1 MTPEQREL
9 ARHALGLPNKR
20 RQTYRNRYV
29 CREDNPEWSAMVA
42 AGEATMRPAATVPFG
57 GSAIFYL
64 TEAGARLALNRG
76 EKLDPEDFPK
86 LVGAA
91 PAGESRPTEE

>member
-1 MTPEQREL
+1 
-9 ARHALGLPNKR
+9 
-20 RQTYRNRYV
+20 
-29 CREDNPEWSAMVA
+29 VA

-76 EKLDPEDFPK
+76 EKLDPVDFPK